1 MLTIFRRHK
10 KSCQHRRQGRSYR
23 RCRCPISVEGYL
35 EGQEVRKS
43 LNLCD
48 WEKAQEFVREREA
61 RGFWES
67 PSNYN
72 AHGGPISIADVG
84 LRFVADAEAR
94 QLTEETIK
102 KYKRLFKK
110 LEIFAERRGI
120 IFIQGLT
127 VDVLSSFRSSW
138 KLGPRTSVKE
148 LERLR
153 GLLDFARDREW
164 ITKNPALEL
173 KAPKPKPRPTLPF
186 THEEIIR
193 VLAALDTYG
202 KRAGVM
208 NAQRLRAFVLLLR
221 YSGMRIGDTVSCGV
235 DRITNNRLFLYTQKT
250 GVPVY
255 CILPDF
261 VVAALEASPRPCEHF
276 YFWSGASKLH
286 SAVGKWQ
293 RRLKRL
299 FELAQVAKGHAH
311 RFRDTFAVELLLA
324 GLPIERV
331 SVLLGHQS
339 IRVTERHYS
348 PWTRSRQDQLEADLA
363 RAWSQDPVV
372 LLEANHTPN
381 PHGDKVHAN

>member
-1 MLTIFRRHK
+1 MLTVFRRHK
-10 KSCQHRRQGRSYR
+10 KSCEHRKDGRRYR
-23 RCRCPISVEGYL
+23 RCRCPISVEGFL
-35 EGQEVRKS
+35 AGQEISKS
-43 LNLCD
+43 LNICD
-48 WEKAQEFVREREA
+48 WEKAQELVREREA
-61 RGFWES
+61 RGYWGTPSES
-67 PSNYN
+67 SAN
-72 AHGGPISIADVG
+72 GGPISIAEVG
-84 LRFVADAEAR
+84 SRYIADAEAR
-94 QLTEETIK
+94 QLSEETIK

-110 LEIFAERRGI
+110 LETFSDRRGI
-120 IFIQGLT
+120 IFVVSLS
-127 VDVLSSFRSSW
+127 VDVLSAFRSSW

-164 ITKNPALEL
+164 ITKNPAMEL
-173 KAPKPKPRPTLPF
+173 KAPKPKPRPTMPF
-186 THEEIIR
+186 THEEMIR
-193 VLAALDTYG
+193 ILAALDSYG
-202 KRAGVM
+202 KRAGVQS
-208 NAQRLRAFVLLLR
+208 AQRLRAFVLLLR

-235 DRITNNRLFLYTQKT
+235 DRIKDNRLFLYTQKT

-261 VVAALEASPRPCEHF
+261 VVGALEASPRTCEGF
-276 YFWSGASKLH
+276 YFWSGVSKLH

-299 FELAQVAKGHAH
+299 FEFAEVPKGHAH

-324 GLPIERV
+324 GLPLERV

-348 PWTRSRQDQLEADLA
+348 PWTRSRQVQLEEDLA

-372 LLEANHTPN
+372 LLETNHTRT
-381 PHGDKVHAN
+381 PHGVRARAN